1 MGDWETLEMP
11 THRIGLTMRS
21 ETSPGHGEIRDALA
35 RDWVAFM
42 AAVLPEAAWMALPS
56 APGATEECVARWE
69 LDGFILTG
77 GNDLGQDPV
86 RDSAE
91 KAVLAL
97 ALERAL
103 PVLGVCRGLQFVQSY
118 FGGRIAR
125 ADPTVHLAARHV
137 VRLAQEN
144 RAREIEVNSFH
155 GFCVREGDLVPDLS
169 PFAVSGDG
177 CVEGARSRDGRI
189 VCLQWHPER
198 EEIVSE
204 TDRRLI
210 RSLFGWE

>member
-1 MGDWETLEMP
+1 MAA
-11 THRIGLTMRS
+11 HRIGLTMRS
-21 ETSPGHGEIRDALA
+21 DRAPGHGEIRDVLA
-35 RDWVAFM
+35 RDWAAFM
-42 AAVLPEAAWMALPS
+42 AAVLPEAAWLALPS
-56 APGATEECVARWE
+56 APGAAEECIARWE

-86 RDSAE
+86 RDAAE

-97 ALERAL
+97 ALARAL

-125 ADPTVHLAARHV
+125 ADPTVHVAARHIV
-137 VRLAQEN
+137 HLAQGN
-144 RAREIEVNSFH
+144 RTREIEVNSFH
-155 GFCVREGDLVPDLS
+155 RFCVREDDLVPELS

-198 EEIVSE
+198 EETVSE
-204 TDRRLI
+204 TDRGLV